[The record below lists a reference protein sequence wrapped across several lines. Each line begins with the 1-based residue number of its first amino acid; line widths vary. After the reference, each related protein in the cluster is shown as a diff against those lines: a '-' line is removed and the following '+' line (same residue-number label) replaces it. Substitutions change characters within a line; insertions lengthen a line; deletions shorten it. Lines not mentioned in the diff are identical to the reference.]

1 MEAINQKATWYH
13 KQIAEFQLQ
22 SLTYQK
28 KSNHLSVLR
37 LVVFLSF
44 IAMMATSIYIRSA
57 SASAAILLIFG
68 GVFGKLIHSHN
79 KVRAHKKHYDL
90 LIGINQDELDRLEL
104 QLSKF
109 SEGSEFIDRVHPYCL
124 DLDLFG
130 AHSLFQ
136 FLNRTVTT
144 AGAKLLAE
152 KMLHPDPVDSLA
164 ERQHA
169 VIELSGNPIWCQ
181 EFLAAGLA
189 FKGKSGDI
197 KALLNWVNTDS
208 VYPRW
213 FKPALA
219 IMPLFAI
226 VSSLFYLTGFISGYP
241 ALAFLL
247 ANGIL
252 LYKVKPWADEVY
264 NETYRSIDTLRAYEA
279 MINRI
284 EETNFKSSILSDLR
298 SSFVDGSEKAS
309 LTIKELKN
317 ILSRIETRQNG
328 LYWILNIY
336 LLLDI
341 IWLIQAKSWTYKHR
355 QYISTWFN
363 SISNFET
370 LVSLGLSAHS
380 QEQFTFPLGRPA
392 GYTFTT
398 KNLGHPLIP
407 LDERVSNDFS
417 LQHQGS
423 VVVLTGSNMSGK
435 STFLRT
441 IGINI
446 VMARLGAP
454 VCASEMELGSF
465 DLFTSM
471 RTTDSLEQHVS
482 SFYAELERIRYLIQM
497 LDKGIPTMY
506 LLDELLKGTNSVDR
520 NSGSTAL
527 IKQLRKGPSFGLIS
541 THDLS
546 LGQLSKRF
554 DNIVNHSFNSELAN
568 GKLQFDY
575 KLRAGLCPSFNASE
589 LMTQM
594 GIDME
599 NNHPDDNL

>member
-1 MEAINQKATWYH
+1 M
-13 KQIAEFQLQ
+13 
-22 SLTYQK
+22 
-28 KSNHLSVLR
+28 
-37 LVVFLSF
+37 SF
-44 IAMMATSIYIRSA
+44 IGLIVTSIYLRSA

-79 KVRAHKKHYDL
+79 KIKANKKHYDL
-90 LIGINQDELDRLEL
+90 LAGINQDELDRLGL
-104 QLSKF
+104 KLSKF
-109 SEGSEFIDRVHPYCL
+109 HEGAEFIDRVHPYCL

-144 AGAKLLAE
+144 GGAALLAQ
-152 KMLHPDPVDSLA
+152 KMLYPDPVDSLT
-164 ERQHA
+164 EQQNA
-169 VIELSGNPIWCQ
+169 VNELSRNPMWCQ
-181 EFLAAGLA
+181 DFIASGLA
-189 FKGKSGDI
+189 FKGKPGDI
-197 KALLNWVNTDS
+197 QALLNWVNTDS

-213 FKPALA
+213 FKPALG
-219 IMPLFAI
+219 IMPLLTVLASI
-226 VSSLFYLTGFISGYP
+226 LYLTGFVSGYP
-241 ALAFLL
+241 ALLL
-247 ANGIL
+247 LLVNGVL
-252 LYKVKPWADEVY
+252 LYKVNPWAEEVY
-264 NETYRSIDTLRAYEA
+264 NETCRSIDTLRAYEA
-279 MINRI
+279 MIKRI
-284 EETNFKSSILSDLR
+284 EESDFKSNILSSLR

-309 LTIKELKN
+309 LTVKELKN

-328 LYWILNIY
+328 LYFIVNVY
-336 LLLDI
+336 FLLDI
-341 IWLIQAKSWTYKHR
+341 IWLIQAEIWKAKHN
-355 QYISTWFN
+355 QYVNHWFE
-363 SISNFET
+363 SISHFEM
-370 LVSLGLSAHS
+370 LVSLGLVTHS
-380 QEQFTFPLGRPA
+380 QAQFTFPSYQPHS
-392 GYTFTT
+392 YTFSA

-407 LDERVSNDFS
+407 IDERVSNDFN
-417 LQHQGS
+417 LQDKGS

-454 VCASEMELGSF
+454 VCASDMELGSF

-497 LDKGIPTMY
+497 LDKGVPTMY

-527 IKQLRKGPSFGLIS
+527 IKQLRKGTSFGLIS

-546 LGQLSKRF
+546 LGQLSEQF
-554 DNIVNHSFNSELAN
+554 DNIINQSFNSELAN
-568 GKLQFDY
+568 GKLLFDY
-575 KLRAGLCPSFNASE
+575 KLQAGLCQSFNASE

-594 GIDME
+594 GIEME
-599 NNHPDDNL
+599 NSHPAG